1 MLYWCLPRRPSA
13 SAIIKLRHYPNVGSG
28 SDSDKLTARICF
40 RFAPE
45 SLHRALQ
52 SAADLHKPPEGVR
65 VDLLMAVTSRAL
77 CGSVADQRDKHE
89 IKGCRHFDPA
99 PVGRLARRAA
109 GISVCGVS

>member
-1 MLYWCLPRRPSA
+1 MSQMGQTEKNLVRAY
-13 SAIIKLRHYPNVGSG
+13 V
-28 SDSDKLTARICF
+28 F
-40 RFAPE
+40 RFALE
-45 SLHRALQ
+45 LGHRALQ

-65 VDLLMAVTSRAL
+65 VDLLMAATSRAL

-109 GISVCGVS
+109 GISVCGES